1 MAINALETARE
12 LISYAVVT
20 DKNGLVKL
28 LERNGIQL
36 PNNPSDNE
44 VTIAVLMANQKSGVF
59 RNELKKYLGSLVP
72 EVANYTTELSGNIN
86 FTGTDDF
93 SFTAGG
99 DDDDYYNANKGQPKV
114 KVNAAQ
120 AKALRV
126 SETNPTGK
134 TKAGLALSS
143 IGAFFKDNILTK
155 DNINAGVQIGL
166 TSLANKTNANA
177 NQLNAESLQLQN
189 YQDDLRKKLP
199 NADKKSNTMLYVWIG
214 VGVLAVGVLGFVLYK
229 QYKK

>member
-1 MAINALETARE
+1 MALNALETAKE

-28 LERNGIQL
+28 LERNGIEL

-44 VTIAVLMANQKSGVF
+44 VTVAVLMANQKSGVF
-59 RNELKKYLGSLVP
+59 RNELKKYLVGLVP
-72 EVANYTTELSGNIN
+72 DVANYITELSGDMN

-93 SFTAGG
+93 SFTAG
-99 DDDDYYNANKGQPKV
+99 DDEFFNANAKAPKV
-114 KVNAAQ
+114 KPTAVQ
-120 AKALRV
+120 ARALRI
-126 SETNPTGK
+126 SDANPTGK
-134 TKAGLALSS
+134 TKTGLALAS
-143 IGAFFKDNILTK
+143 IGDFFKTNVLTR

-166 TSLANKTNANA
+166 TSLANKTQSKQNAVTTQA
-177 NQLNAESLQLQN
+177 LELQN
-189 YQDDLRKKLP
+189 YQDSLRQQLP
-199 NADKKSNTMLYVWIG
+199 NAAKKSNTMLYVWIG

>member
-1 MAINALETARE
+1 MALNALETAKE
-12 LISYAVVT
+12 LIAYAVVT

-44 VTIAVLMANQKSGVF
+44 VTVAILMANQKSGVF
-59 RNELKKYLGSLVP
+59 RNELKKYLTGLVP
-72 EVANYTTELSGNIN
+72 EVANYTTELSGDMN

-93 SFTAGG
+93 SFTAG
-99 DDDDYYNANKGQPKV
+99 DDNFFNAT
-114 KVNAAQ
+114 AAE

-126 SETNPTGK
+126 TATNPTGK
-134 TKAGLALSS
+134 TKVGLALAN
-143 IGAFFKDNILTK
+143 IGTFFKDNILTK

-166 TSLANKTNANA
+166 TSLANKTQAQQNAVTA
-177 NQLNAESLQLQN
+177 QSLQLQN
-189 YQDDLRKKLP
+189 YQDTLRQQLP
-199 NADKKSNTMLYVWIG
+199 NAEKKSNTMLYVWIG

-229 QYKK
+229 SYKKK

>member
-1 MAINALETARE
+1 MALNSLETAKE

-44 VTIAVLMANQKSGVF
+44 VTVAVLMANQKSGVF
-59 RNELKKYLGSLVP
+59 RNELKKYLVGLVP
-72 EVANYTTELSGNIN
+72 DVANYTTELSGDVN

-93 SFTAGG
+93 SFTAG
-99 DDDDYYNANKGQPKV
+99 DDNFFNATAIEK
-114 KVNAAQ
+114 
-120 AKALRV
+120 KALRV
-126 SETNPTGK
+126 TDTNPTGK
-134 TKAGLALSS
+134 TKVGVALAS
-143 IGAFFKDNILTK
+143 IGSFFKDNILTK

-166 TSLANKTNANA
+166 TSLANKTQSQQNAVTA
-177 NQLNAESLQLQN
+177 QSLQLQG
-189 YQDDLRKKLP
+189 YQDTLRQQLP
-199 NADKKSNTMLYVWIG
+199 NAAKKSNTMLYVWIS

-229 QYKK
+229 SYKKK